1 MEEEKEKIRYFK
13 WSNGE
18 KYERSYPDDKRK
30 IEIEQSKKSMEEE
43 IIDNHMESFNNNII
57 REDLRN
63 KREENAERL
72 KDRDLPFQSNMNPF
86 MNSTNYVED
95 ITNRDN
101 FLRPINSNF
110 K

>member
-1 MEEEKEKIRYFK
+1 MEEKKPEIRYFK

-18 KYERSYPDDKRK
+18 KYERSYPDDKRR
-30 IEIEQSKKSMEEE
+30 IEIEKSKKTIEEE
-43 IIDNHMESFNNNII
+43 IIENHKDTFNNVVI
-57 REDLRN
+57 REELRN

-72 KDRDLPFQSNMNPF
+72 KERDLPFQSNMNPF
-86 MNSTNYVED
+86 MNSSNYVED
-95 ITNRDN
+95 VTNRDN

>member
-1 MEEEKEKIRYFK
+1 MGEEKTKMRYFK

-18 KYERSYPDDKRK
+18 KYERSYPEDKKK
-30 IEIEQSKKSMEEE
+30 IELKNLKKTIEEE
-43 IIDNHMESFNNNII
+43 IIENHKDTFDNVLIKE
-57 REDLRN
+57 ELRN

-72 KDRDLPFQSNMNPF
+72 NGRELQFQGNMNPF
-86 MNSTNYVED
+86 LEGSNYIED

-110 K
+110 

>member
-1 MEEEKEKIRYFK
+1 MEEEKTKMRYFK

-18 KYERSYPDDKRK
+18 KYERSYPEDKKK
-30 IEIEQSKKSMEEE
+30 IELKNLKKTIEEE
-43 IIDNHMESFNNNII
+43 IIENHKDTFDNVLIKE
-57 REDLRN
+57 ELRN

-72 KDRDLPFQSNMNPF
+72 NGRELQFQGNMNPF
-86 MNSTNYVED
+86 LEGSNYIED

-110 K
+110 